1 MRMSNRPLGPAWA
14 EETASGFLGT
24 KCPPRL
30 VRLHCTSLL
39 YNLEWRWAGGSWG
52 VLQVSPASCREA
64 ALGWALGVRGG
75 GQGLIQSF
83 GQLAQGWGL
92 FARTVLWTGA
102 RAPGFGRWHQLGQCL
117 HILVC

>member
-1 MRMSNRPLGPAWA
+1 MSSSAGEAA
-14 EETASGFLGT
+14 
-24 KCPPRL
+24 
-30 VRLHCTSLL
+30 LHESFVQPGVAVG
-39 YNLEWRWAGGSWG
+39 RGSWG